1 MAAAYRSIA
10 SFRRC
15 WSGWRASHAAPT
27 VNASSP
33 LLHSS
38 VYSDTILNVSRRRLT
53 RRESQQLTRAKFI
66 ESAERVFARAGFDA
80 ASVEQLATEAN
91 FSRGAFYSNF
101 RSKDELFLELLDKK
115 RIEPRNAL
123 DAIFREKKDANGRFR
138 AARDWYADQWQQ
150 RTWTVLRTEF
160 NLRALRKRALKKR
173 LSALWQQELDVY
185 SDLLAQYLLEAGLT
199 PAESPRTIA
208 VSLLAAAQG
217 LGMLSMLGSDAAF
230 ESTLAESRRLAFD
243 RLVPRP
249 PDKAPSRRQRGCK
262 EKR

>member
-1 MAAAYRSIA
+1 
-10 SFRRC
+10 
-15 WSGWRASHAAPT
+15 
-27 VNASSP
+27 
-33 LLHSS
+33 
-38 VYSDTILNVSRRRLT
+38 
-53 RRESQQLTRAKFI
+53 
-66 ESAERVFARAGFDA
+66 
-80 ASVEQLATEAN
+80 
-91 FSRGAFYSNF
+91 
-101 RSKDELFLELLDKK
+101 
-115 RIEPRNAL
+115 
-123 DAIFREKKDANGRFR
+123 
-138 AARDWYADQWQQ
+138 
-150 RTWTVLRTEF
+150 
-160 NLRALRKRALKKR
+160 LRALRKRALKKR